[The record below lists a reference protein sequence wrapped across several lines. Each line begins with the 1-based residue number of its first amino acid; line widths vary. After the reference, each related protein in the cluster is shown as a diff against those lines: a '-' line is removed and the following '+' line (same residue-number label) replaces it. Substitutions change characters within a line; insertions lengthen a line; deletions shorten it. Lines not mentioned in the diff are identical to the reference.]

1 MSTRV
6 SIAIGSNLDFAY
18 INARLRAR
26 KRQFL
31 TVTDYE
37 RLLLVPD
44 IEALIGALGRLPYRR
59 ALEQALSTHSGLAA
73 VLRALQVDF
82 GATLQQLQAF
92 CAGKAAPLF
101 ALLIRPYW
109 RHNVLTL
116 LRGVAA
122 RRDPAQV
129 TPLLI
134 AVAPFNEGIL
144 LELARQPSLRR
155 LVDLLAQRHLPEV
168 DLAQALVAALA
179 RSDELRSL
187 ELAFDRAWAGQTS
200 AQAAALRG
208 PHAPLLQLWWTRQ
221 IDLHNL
227 LVALAL
233 REAAQVL
240 PETWLPG
247 GQIEAATLEAVRT
260 AGEAGRLV
268 EILESAPGGAF
279 WAAAVRAWDGAHPAE
294 LQRLWEQALARWQ
307 VGLFRTADPLG
318 IGILMAYLA
327 AKEVEIRNLRL
338 IAQAVAGNLNREE
351 ARGKMLVIGNR

>member
-1 MSTRV
+1 MAMRV
-6 SIAIGSNLDFAY
+6 PIAAGGNLGFDY
-18 INARLRAR
+18 VNARLRAR

-31 TVTDYE
+31 TAAAYE
-37 RLLLVPD
+37 RLLLAPD
-44 IEALIGALGRLPYRR
+44 IEALIGALGQSPYRR

-92 CAGKAAPLF
+92 CAGQAAPLF

-122 RRDPAQV
+122 RSDPGQV
-129 TPLLI
+129 VPLLI
-134 AVAPFNEGIL
+134 AVAPFTEGIL
-144 LELARQPSLRR
+144 SELARQPSLRR
-155 LVDLLAQRHLPEV
+155 LVDLLAQRHLPDGE
-168 DLAQALVAALA
+168 LAQALVAALA

-200 AQAAALRG
+200 AQVAALRD
-208 PHAPLLQLWWTRQ
+208 PNAALLRLWWARQ
-221 IDLHNL
+221 MDLHNL

-233 REAAQVL
+233 GGAAQVM

-247 GQIEAATLEAVRT
+247 GQLDARTLEAVRT
-260 AGEAGRLV
+260 AGDAGRLAEV
-268 EILESAPGGAF
+268 LETAPGGAF
-279 WAAAVRAWDGAHPAE
+279 WVASVRAWDGAHAAG
-294 LQRLWEQALARWQ
+294 LQQLWEQALARWQ
-307 VGLFRTADPLG
+307 IGLFRTADPLG
-318 IGILMAYLA
+318 VGILMAYLA

-338 IAQAVAGNLNREE
+338 IAQAVAGNLDRAE
-351 ARGKMLVIGNR
+351 AQGRLMVITSY